1 MSVVI
6 NELGDFGKHISHIHF
21 SNFHFFQSRFLA
33 INFKAE
39 VQMFT
44 ICFLLTTK
52 WALVVARATQT
63 KRCDGNFGDQT

>member
-6 NELGDFGKHISHIHF
+6 NELGDSGKHISHHHF
-21 SNFHFFQSRFLA
+21 SNFHFF
-33 INFKAE
+33 KAGFSK